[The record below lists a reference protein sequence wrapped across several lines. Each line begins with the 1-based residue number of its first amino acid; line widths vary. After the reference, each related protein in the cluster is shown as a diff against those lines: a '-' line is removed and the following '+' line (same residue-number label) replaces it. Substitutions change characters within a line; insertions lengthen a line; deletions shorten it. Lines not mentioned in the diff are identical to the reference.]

1 MRTVTCR
8 VTVYFD
14 DPFWAMLYERES
26 GGWYEANRTVFGAE
40 PKDYEVYAFLLQ
52 NWKQLRF
59 SPPVQAGEQARRP
72 DNPKRRQRAARKAVE
87 PAGTGT
93 KAQQALAAHIDLA
106 GPHVVAVVVA
116 DHLHDPADDDIGD
129 ALAHV
134 VRVLD
139 LGAGHGHG
147 LGKVVVVYL
156 IQAHIDE
163 FGEPFP

>member
-14 DPFWAMLYERES
+14 DPFWAMIYERES

-59 SPPVQAGEQARRP
+59 SPPVQAGERATRP

-87 PAGTGT
+87 LAGTGT
-93 KAQQALAAHIDLA
+93 KAQQALAAQREQGKQA
-106 GPHVVAVVVA
+106 RR
-116 DHLHDPADDDIGD
+116 
-129 ALAHV
+129 
-134 VRVLD
+134 VRTREEKERE
-139 LGAGHGHG
+139 AEERYEKHRQKRREKHKGH
-147 LGKVVVVYL
+147 
-156 IQAHIDE
+156 
-163 FGEPFP
+163 

>member
-59 SPPVQAGEQARRP
+59 SPPVQAGMRARRP
-72 DNPKRRQRAARKAVE
+72 DNPKHRQRAASRKR
-87 PAGTGT
+87 PDQCKRCGFRRDSHRS
-93 KAQQALAAHIDLA
+93 QHRRNPSSDLCK
-106 GPHVVAVVVA
+106 PTRRTQHP
-116 DHLHDPADDDIGD
+116 DHRHEQNKRRKNAFC
-129 ALAHV
+129 
-134 VRVLD
+134 R
-139 LGAGHGHG
+139 
-147 LGKVVVVYL
+147 
-156 IQAHIDE
+156 
-163 FGEPFP
+163 

>member
-40 PKDYEVYAFLLQ
+40 PKDCEVCAFLLQ
-52 NWKQLRF
+52 SWKQLRF

-72 DNPKRRQRAARKAVE
+72 DNPKRRQRAARKVVE

-93 KAQQALAAHIDLA
+93 KAQQALAAQREQGKQA
-106 GPHVVAVVVA
+106 RR
-116 DHLHDPADDDIGD
+116 
-129 ALAHV
+129 
-134 VRVLD
+134 VRTRE
-139 LGAGHGHG
+139 GKEREAEERYEKHRQKRREKHKGH
-147 LGKVVVVYL
+147 
-156 IQAHIDE
+156 
-163 FGEPFP
+163 

>member
-93 KAQQALAAHIDLA
+93 KAQQALAAQREQGKQA
-106 GPHVVAVVVA
+106 RR
-116 DHLHDPADDDIGD
+116 
-129 ALAHV
+129 
-134 VRVLD
+134 VRTREEKERE
-139 LGAGHGHG
+139 AEERYKKHRQKHSEIARGH
-147 LGKVVVVYL
+147 
-156 IQAHIDE
+156 
-163 FGEPFP
+163 

>member
-14 DPFWAMLYERES
+14 DLFWAMLYERES

-59 SPPVQAGEQARRP
+59 SPPVQAGERATRP

-87 PAGTGT
+87 QAGTGT
-93 KAQQALAAHIDLA
+93 KAQQAIAAQREQGKQA
-106 GPHVVAVVVA
+106 RR
-116 DHLHDPADDDIGD
+116 
-129 ALAHV
+129 
-134 VRVLD
+134 VRTREEKERE
-139 LGAGHGHG
+139 AEERYKKHRQKRREKHKGH
-147 LGKVVVVYL
+147 
-156 IQAHIDE
+156 
-163 FGEPFP
+163 

>member
-93 KAQQALAAHIDLA
+93 KAQQALAAQREQGKQA
-106 GPHVVAVVVA
+106 RR
-116 DHLHDPADDDIGD
+116 
-129 ALAHV
+129 
-134 VRVLD
+134 VRTR
-139 LGAGHGHG
+139 AEKQREAEERYEKHRQKRREKHKGH
-147 LGKVVVVYL
+147 
-156 IQAHIDE
+156 
-163 FGEPFP
+163 

>member
-72 DNPKRRQRAARKAVE
+72 DNPKRR
-87 PAGTGT
+87 
-93 KAQQALAAHIDLA
+93 
-106 GPHVVAVVVA
+106 
-116 DHLHDPADDDIGD
+116 
-129 ALAHV
+129 
-134 VRVLD
+134 
-139 LGAGHGHG
+139 
-147 LGKVVVVYL
+147 
-156 IQAHIDE
+156 
-163 FGEPFP
+163 

>member
-14 DPFWAMLYERES
+14 DPFWAMLYERE
-26 GGWYEANRTVFGAE
+26 GEGWYEASRTVFGAE

-93 KAQQALAAHIDLA
+93 KAQQALAAQREQGKQA
-106 GPHVVAVVVA
+106 RR
-116 DHLHDPADDDIGD
+116 
-129 ALAHV
+129 
-134 VRVLD
+134 VRTREEKERE
-139 LGAGHGHG
+139 AEERYKKHRQKRREKHKGH
-147 LGKVVVVYL
+147 
-156 IQAHIDE
+156 
-163 FGEPFP
+163 